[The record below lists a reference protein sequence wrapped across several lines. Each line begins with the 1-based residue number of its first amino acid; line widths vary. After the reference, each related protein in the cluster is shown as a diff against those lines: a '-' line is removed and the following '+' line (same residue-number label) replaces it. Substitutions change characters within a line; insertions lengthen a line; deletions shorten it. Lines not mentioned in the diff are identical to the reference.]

1 MTPRRSI
8 IPILGVILYLGI
20 VIGAATDGKPGMLLA
35 TLVALVLI
43 FFLRIL
49 RSKMHDNR
57 KVALPTE
64 EETLL
69 NSFQQQSHIQLMAIF
84 IPVILVAGAIY
95 GDLSVLMVIVMILL
109 IIFAC
114 FSLKKRSDEQ
124 EAIYSKEKVIL
135 FKSFVFGLVLALLTM
150 YFYLAK

>member
-1 MTPRRSI
+1 MTQQRSI

-20 VIGAATDGKPGMLLA
+20 VIGAATGGKPGMLIA
-35 TLVALVLI
+35 TLVALVLM

-49 RSKMHDNR
+49 RSKMHDKR
-57 KVALPTE
+57 EVAFPTE

-69 NSFQQQSHIQLMAIF
+69 RTALQQSHIQLMAIF
-84 IPVILVAGAIY
+84 IPIILIAGAIY
-95 GDLSVLMVIVMILL
+95 GDPSLLIIIVAILL

-114 FSLKKRSDEQ
+114 FSLKKRSAEQ

-135 FKSFVFGLVLALLTM
+135 FTSFVFGLVLALLTM
-150 YFYLAK
+150 YFDLAK